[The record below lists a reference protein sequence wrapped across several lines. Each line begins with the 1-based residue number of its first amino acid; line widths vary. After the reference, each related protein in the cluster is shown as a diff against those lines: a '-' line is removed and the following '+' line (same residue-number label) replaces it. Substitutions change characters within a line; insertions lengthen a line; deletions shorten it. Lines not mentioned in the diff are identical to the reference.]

1 MAIAILQG
9 VGGGGGKTPQQKS
22 IKIIKNGD
30 YSVHSDEGY
39 ELERVDVKV
48 ETPEPKEEEE
58 KSISITENGS
68 YRVEPTAGKVMS
80 GVDISVNTPT
90 PKEEQEKVYDITL
103 DGNYVITPDTG
114 KALSKVTVRV
124 DTPDQKPEQEKTLN
138 VPYDGVYTVTPDT
151 GKVLKKVTVNVDTPD
166 KIPEQEKS
174 LQVTEDGDYTV
185 TPDSGYVL
193 KKVSVSVNTPDQKVE
208 QEKSLSVT
216 ADGTYTVTPDS
227 GKVLSKV
234 TFNVDTPDKIPEQTK
249 TLDVTKDGTYTVKP
263 DSGKVLSEV
272 TVNVD
277 TPDQKPEMVKTL
289 DITSN
294 GTHTL
299 TPDAGYVFKGV
310 TVNVAVP
317 SENLDEVIG
326 EQKTLIAQIKEALAG
341 KAAGGG
347 GEYDPSAEY
356 QRVEYITTAE
366 EDTYPYI
373 ITDFY
378 ADNESGMEIVASFP
392 VLQDRVPMGSREDSG
407 TTRFYCV
414 YPLSANSIYYGFNT
428 GSSIS
433 CPLKVDTIYRCQT
446 NFLNCRLVNV
456 YDEDGIRKGGVSLS
470 ATLTPHTA
478 PVSIFGYNNAS
489 TGAVSSKREYKLYSA
504 RCSKKNEVVR
514 EYIPC
519 YRKSDGVVGLYEKFS
534 HQFLTPET
542 GAFTKGADIEW

>member
-9 VGGGGGKTPQQKS
+9 VGGGKTPQQKS
-22 IKIIKNGD
+22 IKVTKNGD

-48 ETPEPKEEEE
+48 ETPEPKEEQE
-58 KSISITENGS
+58 KTYDVNYDGS
-68 YRVEPTAGKVMS
+68 YVILPDQGK
-80 GVDISVNTPT
+80 T
-90 PKEEQEKVYDITL
+90 
-103 DGNYVITPDTG
+103 
-114 KALSKVTVRV
+114 LSKVTF
-124 DTPDQKPEQEKTLN
+124 
-138 VPYDGVYTVTPDT
+138 
-151 GKVLKKVTVNVDTPD
+151 NVDTPD
-166 KIPEQEKS
+166 KLPEQEKS
-174 LQVTEDGDYTV
+174 LEITEDGDYTV

-299 TPDAGYVFKGV
+299 IPDAGYVFKGV

-317 SENLDEVIG
+317 SENLDEVIS
-326 EQKTLIAQIKEALAG
+326 EQKTLITQIKSALAG

-378 ADNESGMEIVASFP
+378 ADNESGVEIVASFP

-446 NFLNCRLVNV
+446 NFLNSRLINV

-489 TGAVSSKREYKLYSA
+489 TGEVSSNREYKLYSA